1 MDNTYFLS
9 QSSSL
14 TLVIIISLIFAVL
27 GIYHSKKFHGIS
39 NYLTANRNIELF
51 SLTTSL
57 VASALGAW
65 ILFGPVAAATWG
77 GIGAVIGY
85 ALGTAFPMIF
95 LIYFGKKIRL
105 EFPKGSSLIEFMRKK
120 FGKSL
125 FKLILLMTIFY
136 MFIFLCAEVTAVA
149 VLINY
154 LSGTD
159 LWITALI
166 VLLATLTYTLYGGL
180 RASIFTDNIQMI
192 VIGFLLLILILII
205 GSSTGDNFSFALIKE
220 KNPQLL
226 SSSYIPSYTAGL
238 TFFIAVAATN
248 LFHQG
253 NWQRV
258 YAAKDYY
265 TLKSA
270 LIISFFII
278 VPIVFLMGFVGMV
291 SFSIDPSAR
300 ADLGFFTLLLKEQTE
315 MLSLIIVILGLA
327 LTISTVDTLVNAISS
342 LFVVDGKAT
351 FNLDKKTD
359 YLKISKYFIIFLSLI
374 AFGVASKGFDILY
387 LFLLADLF
395 CCAFVFTGSF
405 EDGTVFDTNVG
416 KDKPLVFQIGMKEVI
431 PGFEQ
436 GIVGANK
443 GSKRKI
449 KIPSMLAYGEK
460 GAGELIPPNSNL
472 IFEFKILDVLSPNYE
487 KIDSEKLENLIN
499 ENAVALDIRLDNQWK
514 KTGVIKG
521 SFQETAFDINGKFNV
536 YLMDKVRAL
545 AGAESQGIE
554 LIFISHDGKTAE
566 ILGNAFA
573 EDLGFTN
580 VYVLDGGIQSWIK
593 SNKPLVSYN

>member
-1 MDNTYFLS
+1 MDKTYLIS
-9 QSSSL
+9 QSTSL
-14 TLVIIISLIFAVL
+14 SLVIIISLIFTVL
-27 GIYHSKKFHGIS
+27 GLYHSNKFKGIN
-39 NYLTANRNIELF
+39 NYLTANRNIGLF

-65 ILFGPVAAATWG
+65 ILFGPAAAATWG

-95 LIYFGKKIRL
+95 LIYLGKKIRT

-125 FKLILLMTIFY
+125 FKLILFMTIFY

-154 LSGTD
+154 ISGTE
-159 LWITALI
+159 LWVTALI

-192 VIGFLLLILILII
+192 VIGILLLISISYIL
-205 GSSTGDNFSFALIKE
+205 SYTGNAFSFEYIKQ

-258 YAAKDYY
+258 YAAKNYK
-265 TLKSA
+265 TLKQS

-278 VPIVFLMGFVGMV
+278 IPLVFFMGFTGMV
-291 SFSIDPSAR
+291 SFSIDPSQR
-300 ADLGFFTLLLKEQTE
+300 ADLGFFTLLLKEQTQT
-315 MLSLIIVILGLA
+315 LSLLIITLGLA

-351 FNLDKKTD
+351 FNLNKKTD
-359 YLKISKYFIIFLSLI
+359 YLKLSKYFIIIISLVSFFI
-374 AFGVASKGFDILY
+374 ASKGFDILY

-395 CCAFVFTGSF
+395 CCAFVY
-405 EDGTVFDTNVG
+405 TVFYSFYNKDVNERTAYVAIIIGLVG
-416 KDKPLVFQIGMKEVI
+416 GFLLFPFPDFSKSLLVGGLMSKEVFSPFI
-431 PGFEQ
+431 TQSLLFLSFVVATFLPA
-436 GIVGANK
+436 I
-443 GSKRKI
+443 
-449 KIPSMLAYGEK
+449 
-460 GAGELIPPNSNL
+460 
-472 IFEFKILDVLSPNYE
+472 IL
-487 KIDSEKLENLIN
+487 
-499 ENAVALDIRLDNQWK
+499 RLK
-514 KTGVIKG
+514 K
-521 SFQETAFDINGKFNV
+521 N
-536 YLMDKVRAL
+536 
-545 AGAESQGIE
+545 
-554 LIFISHDGKTAE
+554 
-566 ILGNAFA
+566 
-573 EDLGFTN
+573 
-580 VYVLDGGIQSWIK
+580 
-593 SNKPLVSYN
+593 